1 MLLLSHDTKTGNLSM
16 MPRPTV
22 IGIGEI
28 LWDVFPD
35 GPRFGGAPANFAC
48 SVAEL
53 ARDRI
58 DVYMA
63 GGVGADDLG
72 RRAIEALHAHGVD
85 TSCVAVVDRPTG
97 QVLVKLDAAGRA
109 SYEFAADAAWD
120 NVAWSDGLQQL
131 AARADAVCFSTL
143 GQRSEISRQTIQRFV
158 RATAAECLRVL
169 DINLRPPFWNEEIV
183 MQSLQLANV
192 LKVNDAEL
200 SILAD
205 VLGWRGADHELLQ
218 QLVDRFSLQLV
229 ALTRGSAGALLLSES
244 GERSDLPGQPT
255 VVVDTVGAG
264 DSFAAALVVG
274 LLSGLPIA
282 TINAWGNRVAAFVSS
297 QPGATPH
304 FPDHLHQ
311 P

>member
-1 MLLLSHDTKTGNLSM
+1 M
-16 MPRPTV
+16 MPRATV
-22 IGIGEI
+22 IGLGEI

-58 DVYMA
+58 DVYIA

-97 QVLVKLDAAGRA
+97 QVLVKLDTAGRA
-109 SYEFAADAAWD
+109 SYEFATDAAWD
-120 NVAWSDGLQQL
+120 NVGWSNGLQQL
-131 AARADAVCFSTL
+131 AARADAVCYSTL

-158 RATAAECLRVL
+158 RATPAACLRAL
-169 DINLRPPFWNEEIV
+169 DINLRPPFWNEAIV
-183 MQSLQLANV
+183 LQSLQLANV
-192 LKVNDAEL
+192 LKLNDAEL
-200 SILAD
+200 SILAEM
-205 VLGWRGADHELLQ
+205 LGWSGADHELLQ
-218 QLVDRFSLQLV
+218 QLVDKFSLQLV
-229 ALTRGSAGALLLSES
+229 ALTRGAAGAVLLSES

-264 DSFAAALVVG
+264 DSFTAALVVG
-274 LLSGLPIA
+274 LLSGLPLA
-282 TINAWGNRVAAFVSS
+282 TINAWGNRIAAFVSS

-304 FPDHLHQ
+304 FPDHLYR

>member
-1 MLLLSHDTKTGNLSM
+1 M
-16 MPRPTV
+16 MPRATV

-48 SVAEL
+48 SIAEL

-72 RRAIEALHAHGVD
+72 RRAIEALQLHGVD

-97 QVLVKLDAAGRA
+97 QVLVELDAVSQA
-109 SYEFAADAAWD
+109 SYEFAADAGWD

-131 AARADAVCFSTL
+131 AARADAVSFSTL

-158 RATAAECLRVL
+158 RATPAKCLRVL

-183 MQSLQLANV
+183 MQSLRLANV
-192 LKVNDAEL
+192 LKLNDAEL
-200 SILAD
+200 SVLAEM
-205 VLGWRGADHELLQ
+205 LGWSGADHELLQ
-218 QLVDRFSLQLV
+218 QLVDRFSLQLAAV
-229 ALTRGSAGALLLSES
+229 TRGAAGALLLRES
-244 GERSDLPGQPT
+244 GEQSDLPGQPT

-264 DSFAAALVVG
+264 DSFTAALVIG
-274 LLSGLPIA
+274 LLSGLPLA
-282 TINAWGNRVAAFVSS
+282 TINAWGNRIAAFVSS
-297 QPGATPH
+297 QPGATPYI
-304 FPDHLHQ
+304 PDYLHQ